1 MKSSYRYVLPDI
13 QALLGSKD
21 LFAKAKGEPTRFSYA
36 DALLALGAENP
47 DVVSLDADVSKSM
60 KTTLFAAK
68 FPERSFNFGIAE
80 QNMMAAAAGMA
91 TTGLIP
97 FANTYAVF
105 ASMRALD
112 QVRNSIHYPRLNVKI
127 AASHSGITPG
137 PDGVTHQAQEDLS
150 IMRALAGSTVIA
162 PADPVSTRMAVR
174 AAAAHE
180 GPVYLSFTR
189 DPVPVL
195 YDEGFPFR
203 IGKAV
208 VVREGRDVAIVA
220 NRDLVV
226 QALIAAEL
234 LAKKG
239 IDARVIDCHT
249 LKPLDERTILTA
261 ARDTGAVVT
270 AENNIIFGGL
280 GSAVAELLV
289 EKLPTPMKR
298 VGVQDTFAESGPY
311 LEVIDKYG
319 LTARHIV
326 KAVADVLRRRPALP
340 ASLRRVTPAVAK
352 LSGDTGRTQRPA
364 GRAAARAKT
373 KPKPKAAVRKSR
385 RH

>member
-1 MKSSYRYVLPDI
+1 MKSKYRYVLPEI
-13 QALLGSKD
+13 LALLTSKE
-21 LFAKAKGEPTRFSYA
+21 LFAKATSEPTRYSYA
-36 DALLALGAENP
+36 DALLALGGTNP

-60 KTTLFAAK
+60 KTTMFAAK
-68 FPERSFNFGIAE
+68 YPERSFNFGIAE

-112 QVRNSIHYPRLNVKI
+112 MVRNSIHYPRLNVKI

-162 PADPVSTRMAVR
+162 PADPTSTRMAVH
-174 AAAAHE
+174 AAAAYQ

-195 YDEGFPFR
+195 YDATFPFK

-208 VVREGRDVAIVA
+208 VVREGRDAAIIA
-220 NRDLVV
+220 NRDLVI

-239 IDARVIDCHT
+239 IDVRVIDCHT
-249 LKPLDERTILTA
+249 LKPLDEKMVLKA
-261 ARDTGAVVT
+261 AKETGAIVT

-280 GSAVAELLV
+280 GSAVAEVLV
-289 EKLPTPMKR
+289 EQYPIPMKR

-326 KAVADVLRRRPALP
+326 KAVNEVLKRKP
-340 ASLRRVTPAVAK
+340 K
-352 LSGDTGRTQRPA
+352 LQVDGKSKVKIKPTSA
-364 GRAAARAKT
+364 
-373 KPKPKAAVRKSR
+373 KPKPKATPKKKR
-385 RH
+385 

>member
-1 MKSSYRYVLPDI
+1 VKSKYRYVLPEI
-13 QALLGSKD
+13 QALLTSKE
-21 LFAKAKGEPTRFSYA
+21 LFAKATSEPTRYSYA
-36 DALLALGAENP
+36 DALLALGGTNP

-60 KTTLFAAK
+60 KTTMFAAK
-68 FPERSFNFGIAE
+68 YPERSFNFGIAE

-112 QVRNSIHYPRLNVKI
+112 MVRNSIHYPRLNVKI

-162 PADPVSTRMAVR
+162 PADPTSTRMAVH
-174 AAAAHE
+174 AAAAYQ

-195 YDEGFPFR
+195 YDETFPFK

-208 VVREGRDVAIVA
+208 VVREGRDAAIIA
-220 NRDLVV
+220 NRDLVI

-239 IDARVIDCHT
+239 IDVRVIDCHT
-249 LKPLDERTILTA
+249 LKPLDERMVLKA
-261 ARDTGAVVT
+261 AKETGAIVT

-280 GSAVAELLV
+280 GSAVAEVLV
-289 EKLPTPMKR
+289 EKYPVPMKR

-326 KAVADVLRRRPALP
+326 KAVNEVLKR
-340 ASLRRVTPAVAK
+340 
-352 LSGDTGRTQRPA
+352 
-364 GRAAARAKT
+364 
-373 KPKPKAAVRKSR
+373 KPKLPVDGKSKASVKSKSAQPKPRATPKKKR
-385 RH
+385 

>member
-1 MKSSYRYVLPDI
+1 MKSNYRYVLPEI

-36 DALLALGAENP
+36 DALLALGESNP

-60 KTTLFAAK
+60 KTTMFAARY
-68 FPERSFNFGIAE
+68 PERSFNFGIAE

-162 PADPVSTRMAVR
+162 PADPTSTRMAVH
-174 AAAAHE
+174 AAAAYA

-195 YDEGFPFR
+195 YDESFPFA

-208 VVREGRDVAIVA
+208 TVREGRDVAIVA

-234 LAKKG
+234 LSKKG
-239 IDARVIDCHT
+239 VDARVIDCHT
-249 LKPLDERTILTA
+249 LKPLDAAAVLKA

-280 GSAVAELLV
+280 GSAVAELLS
-289 EKLPTPMKR
+289 EKLPTPMQR

-326 KAVADVLRRRPALP
+326 KAVNAVLKRK
-340 ASLRRVTPAVAK
+340 PAV
-352 LSGDTGRTQRPA
+352 
-364 GRAAARAKT
+364 RAKRPT
-373 KPKPKAAVRKSR
+373 RAVPKPAVKTPSKKSKAAVGRRRSR
-385 RH
+385 

>member
-1 MKSSYRYVLPDI
+1 VKSKYRYVLPEI
-13 QALLGSKD
+13 QTLLTSKD
-21 LFAKAKGEPTRFSYA
+21 LFAKAKSEPTRYSYA
-36 DALLALGAENP
+36 DALLALGEQNP

-60 KTTLFAAK
+60 KTTMFAAK

-112 QVRNSIHYPRLNVKI
+112 MVRNSIHYPRLNVKI

-162 PADPVSTRMAVR
+162 PADPTSTRMAVH
-174 AAAAHE
+174 AAAAYN

-195 YDEGFPFR
+195 YDESFPFK

-208 VVREGRDVAIVA
+208 VVREGKDAAIFA

-226 QALIAAEL
+226 QALMAAEL

-239 IDARVIDCHT
+239 IDVRVIDCHT
-249 LKPLDERTILTA
+249 LKPLDEPMVLKA
-261 ARDTGAVVT
+261 ARDTGALVT
-270 AENNIIFGGL
+270 AENNIIYGGL

-289 EKLPTPMKR
+289 EKFPIPMKR
-298 VGVQDTFAESGPY
+298 VGVGNTFAESGPY

-326 KAVADVLRRRPALP
+326 KAVNDVLRRKPAVQGKPP
-340 ASLRRVTPAVAK
+340 AKPPAQPKSKAKSSKVKAKLRR
-352 LSGDTGRTQRPA
+352 
-364 GRAAARAKT
+364 
-373 KPKPKAAVRKSR
+373 R
-385 RH
+385 R